1 MRKSW
6 IAGML
11 ALGLSAGVLAAR
23 PAQASSAGRR
33 NTAIGL
39 GAAAVYE
46 LLRGDTT
53 TGVVLG
59 AGAAYGFKRY
69 EDAKDREDRYRYY
82 DRYHG
87 DRYGDRY
94 YDRHRRYDYRPVRH
108 DEYRRWDRDG
118 RYRR

>member
-1 MRKSW
+1 MRKMW

-11 ALGLSAGVLAAR
+11 ALGVTAGTLTAL

-59 AGAAYGFKRY
+59 AGAAYGYKRY
-69 EDAKDREDRYRYY
+69 QDAKDYEDRYY
-82 DRYHG
+82 
-87 DRYGDRY
+87 RYGR
-94 YDRHRRYDYRPVRH
+94 DRHRRYDDDRGYRPARH
-108 DEYRRWDRDG
+108 EEYRRSDRDD
-118 RYRR
+118 RYHYHR